1 MSNQQIDISIS
12 TLLHV
17 THIIAKR
24 EFHTAKLFA
33 CSDPNSFDR
42 RCNDLEKWLIERG
55 YSEREVRKQ
64 ILRARGFSRDSLLDR
79 ENTREEQNKITFN
92 LTYYPVF
99 QNVKKLL
106 AELHLLLTPDVAH
119 KAVFTNVPIIGF
131 RNDRSLKDHLVRAVL
146 PKVDAEGGSK
156 PCGGKKRSCE
166 VCKSVNDT
174 SYFKRRDTD
183 ETFNILKGPLDCNS
197 NHVIYLFECKQCP
210 YRFPY
215 VGSTKTKFRYRINN
229 YKSTHRKFRKKYVE
243 KDLTVVI
250 KKSELKQKLF
260 HEHYCS
266 EGHQGIENW
275 SVTLI
280 DQVED
285 LDSLRKKELYWI
297 NRLNTW
303 APNGLNV
310 REVYEAY
317 N

>member
-1 MSNQQIDISIS
+1 M
-12 TLLHV
+12 LPRV
-17 THIIAKR
+17 
-24 EFHTAKLFA
+24 
-33 CSDPNSFDR
+33 
-42 RCNDLEKWLIERG
+42 
-55 YSEREVRKQ
+55 
-64 ILRARGFSRDSLLDR
+64 
-79 ENTREEQNKITFN
+79 
-92 LTYYPVF
+92 
-99 QNVKKLL
+99 
-106 AELHLLLTPDVAH
+106 DV
-119 KAVFTNVPIIGF
+119 
-131 RNDRSLKDHLVRAVL
+131 
-146 PKVDAEGGSK
+146 EGRSK

-174 SYFKRRDTD
+174 SHFKRRDTN

-197 NHVIYLFECKQCP
+197 NHVIYLFECKQCQ

-243 KDLTVVI
+243 KDLAIVI

-297 NRLNTW
+297 NMLNTW
-303 APNGLNV
+303 PQMALMQE
-310 REVYEAY
+310 RFMKLTTK
-317 N
+317 

>member
-1 MSNQQIDISIS
+1 M
-12 TLLHV
+12 
-17 THIIAKR
+17 
-24 EFHTAKLFA
+24 
-33 CSDPNSFDR
+33 
-42 RCNDLEKWLIERG
+42 W
-55 YSEREVRKQ
+55 
-64 ILRARGFSRDSLLDR
+64 
-79 ENTREEQNKITFN
+79 
-92 LTYYPVF
+92 
-99 QNVKKLL
+99 
-106 AELHLLLTPDVAH
+106 
-119 KAVFTNVPIIGF
+119 
-131 RNDRSLKDHLVRAVL
+131 
-146 PKVDAEGGSK
+146 GG
-156 PCGGKKRSCE
+156 GEKRSCE

-174 SYFKRRDTD
+174 SHFKRRDTN

-197 NHVIYLFECKQCP
+197 NHVIYLFECKQCQ

-229 YKSTHRKFRKKYVE
+229 YKSTHRNFRKKYVQ
-243 KDLTVVI
+243 KDLAVVI

-260 HEHYCS
+260 HEQYCS